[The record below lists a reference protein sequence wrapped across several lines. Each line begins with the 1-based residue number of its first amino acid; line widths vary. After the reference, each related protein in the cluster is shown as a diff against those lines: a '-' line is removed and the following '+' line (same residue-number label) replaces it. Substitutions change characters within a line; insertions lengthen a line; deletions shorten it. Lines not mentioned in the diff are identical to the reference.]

1 MTEGISK
8 RELEIDLCLLSASDD
23 YPGEKAMLMHLI
35 ARCTELDPWLPIDE
49 NTPKGRELLMFTR
62 DLGQL
67 KGSWANYPFRAQH
80 VSHWQDNRGVIIYP
94 THYKLLPEDP
104 K

>member
-8 RELEIDLCLLSASDD
+8 ERLTE
-23 YPGEKAMLMHLI
+23 I
-35 ARCTELDPWLPIDE
+35 ARKYSPIYAKIILDIAEFECTELDPWLPIDE
-49 NTPKGRELLMFTR
+49 NTPKDKPVFVWSEI
-62 DLGQL
+62 DGQNVAYWSTSVWVD
-67 KGSWANYPFRAQH
+67 KGGSWI
-80 VSHWQDNRGVIIYP
+80 VEENRSDTNILHP

>member
-8 RELEIDLCLLSASDD
+8 RELEVELCLLSDSNG
-23 YPGEKAMLMHLI
+23 YLGEKAMLMHLI
-35 ARCTELDPWLPIDE
+35 ARCTELDTWLPIDE
-49 NTPKGRELLMFTR
+49 NTPKDRELI
-62 DLGQL
+62 L
-67 KGSWANYPFRAQH
+67 KQYATNKVWIG
-80 VSHWQDNRGVIIYP
+80 IIDPNCYAAEAP

>member
-8 RELEIDLCLLSASDD
+8 EKLIKLYIEKYSEEVTEELLLS
-23 YPGEKAMLMHLI
+23 E
-35 ARCTELDPWLPIDE
+35 CTELDPWLPIDE
-49 NTPKGRELLMFTR
+49 NTPKDRPILVFNGVKYLAQWDYCL
-62 DLGQL
+62 D
-67 KGSWANYPFRAQH
+67 SWSTLPVFWAGATLDK
-80 VSHWQDNRGVIIYP
+80 SKLP

>member
-8 RELEIDLCLLSASDD
+8 EYIEGKLLQAKKYNDVHLIDLLK
-23 YPGEKAMLMHLI
+23 YLI
-35 ARCTELDPWLPIDE
+35 SQCTELDPWIPIDE
-49 NTPKGRELLMFTR
+49 NTPKDRELLMFTR

-67 KGSWANYPFRAQH
+67 KGSWANYPFRAPH